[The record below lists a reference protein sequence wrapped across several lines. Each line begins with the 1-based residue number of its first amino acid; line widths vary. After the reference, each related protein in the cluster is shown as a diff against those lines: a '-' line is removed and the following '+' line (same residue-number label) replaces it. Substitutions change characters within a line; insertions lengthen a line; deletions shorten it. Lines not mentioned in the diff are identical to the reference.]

1 MHTRPV
7 ELVAQRSEDLELDPV
22 LGTAGG
28 ALHPDQVLQRCDP
41 DDQAISKLDRLSMRL
56 EVIEIRICRREC
68 RGCPGQPL
76 SVVKVK
82 ASRFPQRCIDASS
95 TFVLVLMGPT
105 ARCIF
110 DAAKPQ
116 RHSERQDTGASLQLR
131 AVGGLSVR
139 THKDDH

>member
-56 EVIEIRICRREC
+56 EVIESGYAGGSAEDVQVNRCRW
-68 RGCPGQPL
+68 
-76 SVVKVK
+76 
-82 ASRFPQRCIDASS
+82 
-95 TFVLVLMGPT
+95 
-105 ARCIF
+105 
-110 DAAKPQ
+110 
-116 RHSERQDTGASLQLR
+116 
-131 AVGGLSVR
+131 
-139 THKDDH
+139 